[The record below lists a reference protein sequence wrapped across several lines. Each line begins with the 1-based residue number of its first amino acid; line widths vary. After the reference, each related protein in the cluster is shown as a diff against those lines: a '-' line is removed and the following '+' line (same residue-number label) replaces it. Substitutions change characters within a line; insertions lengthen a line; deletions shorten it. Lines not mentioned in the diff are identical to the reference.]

1 MAENVMNCPICGS
14 ELFISEKAIYCS
26 NPKCNY
32 VSNIAPTYRA
42 YKKDHLTILLPF
54 AFLIIAIGLIL
65 IFITMIFFTATV
77 FFLFIP
83 LIFPIPIL
91 RKLFKRRKI
100 NSIHKSE
107 A

>member
-14 ELFISEKAIYCS
+14 ELFISESAIYCS
-26 NPKCNY
+26 NSRCNY
-32 VSNIAPTYRA
+32 VSNVSPTQRL
-42 YKKDHLTILLPF
+42 YKKDSFTIFLPF

-65 IFITMIFFTATV
+65 IFISMIFFNATV

-83 LIFPIPIL
+83 FILPIPIL
-91 RKLFKRRKI
+91 KKIKKRQSTQK
-100 NSIHKSE
+100 HKSD